1 MLEYSNNKFIMLF
14 AEISATKYILVGLR
28 GYFTT
33 TTKEHFI

>member
-1 MLEYSNNKFIMLF
+1 MLEYSNNRN
-14 AEISATKYILVGLR
+14 AEISATKYILVGLK